1 MSSQLDDIETL
12 YYADQSDLETEN
24 ESRISI
30 SQTYGSSLKSNT
42 NTELL
47 ENESFCCCKI
57 L

>member
-1 MSSQLDDIETL
+1 MSTQLDDIETL

-30 SQTYGSSLKSNT
+30 SQTYVSSLKSNI
-42 NTELL
+42 ELL
-47 ENESFCCCKI
+47 ENESFCCCNI